1 VCYLTKPPFSV
12 LVGFVFLLLFAG
24 VAHAGEYVT
33 LVREPNNPYDRNA
46 IRVDNMSGE
55 KVGHIKRQQASILAP
70 IMDRYCNSSSND
82 QPSSSLIVEATIVSQ
97 NSYTLPCLVEFF
109 AQENR
114 PEEQEGE
121 DRNNTDELLHE
132 QAMTL
137 STMLHQAFGHQQHG
151 FRINYAPHPEFRT
164 AESSSSKK
172 KKKKRSKKD
181 DTTTCV
187 SGSSP
192 EPPTVVNTTIDWTQQ
207 AKQLDEMF
215 DVVSEQ
221 QLSNLAPVEVPST
234 LKTRLLDYQ
243 YQGLQWMVRQE
254 LPKDDD
260 EATIPFYVR
269 KEEKGRQVY
278 HCTITN
284 SSQSYKPKTFRGGIL
299 ADEMVNTIVSVTVV
313 IVVVVVVVVVIVR
326 NEL

>member
-1 VCYLTKPPFSV
+1 
-12 LVGFVFLLLFAG
+12 
-24 VAHAGEYVT
+24 
-33 LVREPNNPYDRNA
+33 
-46 IRVDNMSGE
+46 MSGE

-70 IMDRYCNSSSND
+70 IMDQYCNSSSTSSID

-97 NSYTLPCLVEFF
+97 NVYTLPCLVEFF

-114 PEEQEGE
+114 QEEQQGE

-137 STMLHQAFGHQQHG
+137 STMLHEAFGHQQHG

-172 KKKKRSKKD
+172 KKRKRSKKD
-181 DTTTCV
+181 DTTAGV

-192 EPPTVVNTTIDWTQQ
+192 EPPTVNNTTIDWTQQ

-215 DVVSEQ
+215 DVASEQ
-221 QLSNLAPVEVPST
+221 QLSNLASVEVPST

-254 LPKDDD
+254 LQKDDD

-299 ADEMVNTIVSVTVV
+299 ADEMVNTIVSV
-313 IVVVVVVVVVIVR
+313 IVVVVVVVVIVR